1 MFLFDY
7 VCMNRII
14 WGAQQFTEIGIKHTA
29 GAPHRWLEEVKPILR
44 QYAEASAAPV
54 AETIAAAR
62 ETKIKGDIETFLAN
76 RFGSKSLAQSIQ
88 ASHMLD
94 EAKPIE
100 TIWDAVTGA
109 TAYARQ
115 LVYVDARVDVERKA
129 GDSATPRRID
139 DCSTVGQGSNALPYH
154 GATGR
159 EPPMTLTRRRV
170 IRRTW
175 NRIHCLCD
183 PGICPGRI
191 RLRMVPCRR
200 HTLGRSP
207 MPNYIDNSTPREAR
221 LRATIQVSVATIHR
235 HKATGKG
242 NGYRLFVATST
253 SHEGISI
260 GIDLCRAALKSGDP
274 DYDKPSN

>member
-129 GDSATPRRID
+129 GD
-139 DCSTVGQGSNALPYH
+139 L
-154 GATGR
+154 
-159 EPPMTLTRRRV
+159 L
-170 IRRTW
+170 
-175 NRIHCLCD
+175 
-183 PGICPGRI
+183 
-191 RLRMVPCRR
+191 RL
-200 HTLGRSP
+200 
-207 MPNYIDNSTPREAR
+207 
-221 LRATIQVSVATIHR
+221 
-235 HKATGKG
+235 
-242 NGYRLFVATST
+242 
-253 SHEGISI
+253 
-260 GIDLCRAALKSGDP
+260 AA
-274 DYDKPSN
+274 